1 MKVIMKHGARDHP
14 SMMDSPHERQV
25 LIHREEDHTLA
36 DVENDKGAGP
46 ASRENPSNENRGL
59 LRMGIEAV
67 HHLVSCSWAWKP
79 LYFDPLDPEASKSQ
93 PRSVDWDRVVSII
106 KNTISMG
113 LLIFCVYIIIAGI
126 FARETPIA
134 MSMHPMV
141 ALVAMWLLILW
152 LGILEGAQGALVGLQ
167 PIDKESYAET
177 HPITLKC
184 ATLAHKGNN
193 INRFIVGRQFLVV
206 LVIFCLNLCCTVVE
220 NAVVPGFSRTTVGIF
235 LESGLSVMLITVILG
250 QLSAEVNA
258 TDCMLD
264 FINTSVAFV
273 TAWICLAIETS
284 GLLHSVYLVQYFMAL
299 VTGIPVK
306 SDDGPRTVTESIF
319 FWVRVLFS
327 LSLVCYTMA
336 TTLAALLNY
345 ETTMYEGLPNMA
357 SIVIFVF
364 LICFLGMLEAMQI
377 ALFAV
382 VNLPEEALDG
392 HFTAQKNCRL
402 AFCGNN
408 FQAFLIGRQ
417 ICVTMCMFLLAR
429 ITTTEVNTKVGQE
442 TFLGMSDAMQA
453 FFNTG
458 LPGALI
464 TTIVA
469 SLVWRIFA
477 SSFPVEFMGNPFVY
491 YTIRLCLVLE
501 ATGVFSASWLLADI
515 LKKVVGLQLD
525 EMYITI
531 SGQRECDNTA
541 TNCKKLVD
549 DEENVLKPSSSS
561 SSTITCSSRSSA
573 ESTPVTTYGS
583 TTNKNAVTCNCMYP
597 GMGGLL
603 RCECISI

>member
-1 MKVIMKHGARDHP
+1 MKHGARDHP

-25 LIHREEDHTLA
+25 LIHRDEDYTLA

-46 ASRENPSNENRGL
+46 IAREQTFDETWGL
-59 LRMGIEAV
+59 WRSGIESLQYV
-67 HHLVSCSWAWKP
+67 FSCSWAWKP
-79 LYFDPLDPEASKSQ
+79 LQFDPLDPQGSKTQ
-93 PRSVDWDRVVSII
+93 PRGSLDWDRVVSVI
-106 KNTISMG
+106 KNIVSMG
-113 LLIFCVYIIIAGI
+113 LLVFCVNIIIAGI

-134 MSMHPMV
+134 MSIHPMV
-141 ALVAMWLLILW
+141 ALVSMWLLILW

-167 PIDKESYAET
+167 PIEKDSYAET
-177 HPITLKC
+177 HPITLQC

-220 NAVVPGFSRTTVGIF
+220 DAVVPGFSQTTVGVF

-264 FINTSVAFV
+264 FINTSFALV
-273 TAWICLAIETS
+273 TTWICLAIETS
-284 GLLHSVYLVQYFMAL
+284 GLLHSVYLVQYFMAF
-299 VTGIPVK
+299 VTGTSVK
-306 SDDGPRTVTESIF
+306 SDDGPRTVMESIF
-319 FWVRVLFS
+319 FWVKVIFS
-327 LSLVCYTMA
+327 LSLVCFTMA
-336 TTLAALLNY
+336 TTLSALLNY
-345 ETTMYEGLPNMA
+345 QTTMYEGLPNIA
-357 SIVIFVF
+357 SVVIFVF

-392 HFTAQKNCRL
+392 HYTAQANCRL

-429 ITTTEVNTKVGQE
+429 ITTTEVNTDAGEATVMGMNVG
-442 TFLGMSDAMQA
+442 MQA

-469 SLVWRIFA
+469 SLLWRIFA
-477 SSFPVEFMGNPFVY
+477 SSFPVEFMGNPCVY
-491 YTIRLCLVLE
+491 GTIRLCLILE

-515 LKKVVGLQLD
+515 LKKLVGLQLD

-531 SGQRECDNTA
+531 SGQRECENSTTD
-541 TNCKKLVD
+541 CKKVLD
-549 DEENVLKPSSSS
+549 DEETILKSSS
-561 SSTITCSSRSSA
+561 SSTITCSSSS
-573 ESTPVTTYGS
+573 STASSPVTTYGS
-583 TTNKNAVTCNCMYP
+583 TTQKKPVTCNCAYP
-597 GMGGLL
+597 LMGGLQ